1 MRWTGLNMRRLVII
15 TPAKIYMDLLLPN
28 PCRSCVV
35 RPNMELNDRTFSQKE
50 LVCAHRYVAQEGWTE
65 YANGL
70 WKPDPELSRFMED
83 SLQTNG

>member
-1 MRWTGLNMRRLVII
+1 MRRLVII
-15 TPAKIYMDLLLPN
+15 TPAKIYMDLLLPS
-28 PCRSCVV
+28 PDRSCVV
-35 RPNMELNDRTFSQKE
+35 RPNIELNDRKFSQQE

-70 WKPDPELSRFMED
+70 WKPDPELSRFMDE